1 MKNSTGSDTP
11 TVPVMPMSRR
21 EFGGHVVRGLGLGGA
36 AIASAGIRA
45 NTAGADGVAAPARKP
60 NIVFLLSDQH
70 AFKYCGF
77 MGHGVVRTPNL
88 DRIARRGV
96 VFRSA
101 YCGNPLCAPS
111 RAGMISGVF
120 PSDVN
125 SFCNTTCWDGSL
137 PAWPSLLRDAGYV
150 TFGTGKMD
158 TSDEFEMGF
167 DEAPNLRSSHWKNPD
182 ITGFFRRP
190 LCFRP
195 KERDIVKGEPRDAR
209 HVDQGLV
216 DATEA
221 FIRKQAGGAK
231 PWMAYC
237 GMHMPH
243 PAFKGLK
250 KYFEEYL
257 EKADMPPELS
267 PEEAESMHPVYMQ
280 LRNFKNLSIPVPE
293 KRVRA
298 ARAAYYAMI
307 TELDEYAGRLWRALE
322 ETGQLENT
330 IFVYSSDHGESLGEH
345 GLWLK
350 NNLYDCSARV
360 PLVMAG
366 PGLPRGAEVD
376 TPVAHVD
383 LVRTFLECGG
393 AKTHSKL
400 RGHSLVPLANGVR
413 GTHPGWAYSES
424 HSEGNST
431 GSFMIRKGDWKY
443 IHFTYHDGLLF
454 NIARDPDERANLI
467 NDPSAKDTLEELR
480 TILHAQVDPV
490 EVTERAFRMQKKRMD
505 KMASDFDE
513 TRMFEEFRGRL
524 GDGQAVS
531 LLGAYYGRPLKI
543 DPKKLRAKKK

>member
-1 MKNSTGSDTP
+1 
-11 TVPVMPMSRR
+11 MPMSRR
-21 EFGGHVVRGLGLGGA
+21 EFGKNLAGGLGGLA
-36 AIASAGIRA
+36 LASAGVK
-45 NTAGADGVAAPARKP
+45 AGAASASQAGAGGAAARRP

-88 DRIARRGV
+88 DRIAGQGV

-111 RAGMISGVF
+111 RAGMISGVY

-137 PAWPSLLRDAGYV
+137 PAWPALMREAGYT

-167 DEAPNLRSSHWKNPD
+167 DEAPNLKSSHWKNPD

-195 KERDIVKGEPRDAR
+195 AERDIVRGAPRDGR
-209 HVDQGLV
+209 HADGALA
-216 DATEA
+216 DATGA
-221 FIRKQAGGAK
+221 FIRRQAGGAKAGGAK
-231 PWMAYC
+231 PWVAYC

-243 PAFKGLK
+243 PEFRGLRE
-250 KYFEEYL
+250 YYDEYL
-257 EKADMPPELS
+257 ETADMPPEPS
-267 PEEAESMHPVYMQ
+267 PGEWENMHPVCMQ
-280 LRNFKNLSIPVPE
+280 LRNFKNLSIPVPRE
-293 KRVRA
+293 RVRA
-298 ARAAYYAMI
+298 ARAGYYAMI
-307 TELDEYAGRLWRALE
+307 TELDEYAGRIWRALG

-330 IFVYSSDHGESLGEH
+330 IFVYTSDHGESLGEH

-350 NNLYDCSARV
+350 NNLYDCAARV

-366 PGLPRGAEVD
+366 PGLPRGAVVD
-376 TPVAHVD
+376 TPVAHAD
-383 LVRTFLECGG
+383 LIRTFLECGG
-393 AKTHSKL
+393 ARTHSKL
-400 RGHSLVPLANGVR
+400 RGHSLLPLANGAR

-431 GSFMIRKGDWKY
+431 GSFMIRKGAWKY

-454 NIARDPDERANLI
+454 NLDDDPGERENLFAGKSPGARA
-467 NDPSAKDTLEELR
+467 ALEELR
-480 TILHAQVDPV
+480 GILCAQVDPV
-490 EVTERAFRMQKKRMD
+490 EVTERAFRVQKKRMD
-505 KMASDFDE
+505 RMVAGYDD
-513 TRMFEEFRGRL
+513 TRMFAEFRGRL
-524 GDGQAVS
+524 GDGQAIA
-531 LLGAYYGRPLKI
+531 LLTAYCGRPLKI
-543 DPKKLRAKKK
+543 EPGKLKKAERLKS